1 MGNSPILV
9 DSEGH
14 IVAGEGRHR
23 AALKLYLETVPV
35 IVLDHL
41 SETGTRTCLPADKL
55 AETPRR

>member
-1 MGNSPILV
+1 LV

-23 AALKLYLETVPV
+23 AALKLCLETVPV

-41 SETGTRTCLPADKL
+41 SETEKRTCLPADNKL
-55 AETPRR
+55 AETPGR